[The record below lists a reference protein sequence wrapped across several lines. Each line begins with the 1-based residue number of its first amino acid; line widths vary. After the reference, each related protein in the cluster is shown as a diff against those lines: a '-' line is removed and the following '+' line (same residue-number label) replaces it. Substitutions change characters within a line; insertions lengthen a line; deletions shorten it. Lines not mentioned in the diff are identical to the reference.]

1 MKKLLHRIEE
11 GMDNLKIKKK
21 LYMLY
26 LICVLIPIII
36 TDSVIFF
43 IVRSSEQEKQQH
55 EMANIANAVNYN
67 ISNTINSI
75 GETAICRIRKIPDA
89 VFRYDIYSRNSKYA
103 GHGCN

>member
-1 MKKLLHRIEE
+1 MRKLLHRIEE

-55 EMANIANAVNYN
+55 EMANIANAVSYN
-67 ISNTINSI
+67 ISNTIS
-75 GETAICRIRKIPDA
+75 
-89 VFRYDIYSRNSKYA
+89 SSKTKPITNQITTSQKSEP
-103 GHGCN
+103 HHT

>member
-1 MKKLLHRIEE
+1 MRKLLHRIEE

-43 IVRSSEQEKQQH
+43 IVRSSEQEK
-55 EMANIANAVNYN
+55 
-67 ISNTINSI
+67 
-75 GETAICRIRKIPDA
+75 
-89 VFRYDIYSRNSKYA
+89 
-103 GHGCN
+103 